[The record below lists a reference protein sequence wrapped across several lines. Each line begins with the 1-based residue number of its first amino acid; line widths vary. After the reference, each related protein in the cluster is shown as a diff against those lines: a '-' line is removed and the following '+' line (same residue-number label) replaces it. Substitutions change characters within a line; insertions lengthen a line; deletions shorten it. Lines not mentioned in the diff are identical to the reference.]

1 MPKAVDKSLH
11 KPVKAHACWVC
22 AMRLKNKQKARGVQ
36 DGSQRLGMA
45 VAWHFLRLFLLFC
58 TLFRSLVFQAR
69 CPAAERMT
77 TSLIAPGFIAL
88 HSHRSEV
95 LADTLTAWLRAHPL
109 HPLESEV
116 VLVQSNGMAE
126 WIKIE
131 LARQSG
137 VCAATRVELPSRFLW
152 RTYRQV
158 LGTHQV
164 PPDSPLDK
172 LPMTWRLM
180 ALLPTCLE
188 DPVFKPVAGFLRGDE
203 PDRLL
208 QLASRLADLF
218 DQYQIYRPDWLQD
231 WSAGRDVLR
240 KSAGAVALAQDQLW
254 QAELWRRVLATLDE
268 AQRQATRPAL
278 HARALAHVQSGQPL
292 ASAVARRVS
301 VFGMSHMPGQ
311 LLEMLAALAVHSQV
325 MLAVPNPCQY
335 HWGDI
340 IDGREWLQAERR
352 RHADRGEALAHLPL
366 AQMHLHAP
374 TLLAAWGRQGR
385 DFIRQ
390 LDAFDDL
397 QAARQLTQWP
407 RLDFFDDVPGEDGSR
422 LLAQLQRRIRD
433 LEPSSGESSPKA
445 HPLSAGDASLVFK
458 MAHSP
463 VRELEVLHDQLLQ
476 WFHTPP
482 GDQNLS
488 PREVVV
494 MVPDIELM
502 APAIRAVF
510 GQYKRSD
517 ARFIPFDM
525 ADLGAQAISPL
536 IHALEW
542 LLALPQQRGRMSEL
556 VELLEVPALA
566 ARFGLKDEHLP
577 TLTRWMAGSGIRWG
591 LSAEHRTGL
600 GLGMCG
606 DDNSALFGVQR
617 MLMGYACGA
626 DPVRSDSAGAT
637 PYPEVGGLD
646 AELAGSLA
654 HLLQA
659 LIGWWQTATQ
669 DATPAS
675 WAERGRALLAAMFK
689 PRDDNDRNAL
699 SALDQALTD
708 WVRACGEAG
717 FAQAVPLA
725 VARSAWLEAL
735 KTPRLEQRFR
745 AGGVTFCTLMPMRAI
760 PFKAVCLLGMNDGDY
775 PRRSPRADFD
785 LMGLPGMSR
794 PGDRSRRD
802 DDRQLMLEALLSA
815 RQVLYVSWSGRSVR
829 DNSEQPPSV
838 LVSQLRDEI
847 DLLWGKGTAEHL
859 TTTHPLQPFG
869 RAYFEAGT
877 GLQTYAKEWQ
887 AAQVGRSTESGNPWE
902 AAHAAESARLGREQV
917 FFEQGLAPTESR
929 GSKGL
934 GLLPPLESAQ
944 GVPVIHLLQLGRFL
958 RKPVGAF
965 FRERLQVHLEDE
977 RSELHDEE
985 LFGLGG
991 LDLYQ
996 LLDHELQHVPAP
1008 LSADTVPV
1016 HVQQVVQR
1024 LRQAGALPLAGVG
1037 TLEAQKLSAR
1047 LQAMLGAVLRER
1059 EAYPEAAERVLVDLS
1074 HPQVALQDAL
1084 GDVLVGMGVHEGGH
1098 LSLHLRASDLAS
1110 FKTQKPLAYPD
1121 KLIDIWLLSLAAAA
1135 MGKPFQCVVVGRN
1148 AVLRVQAQEREA
1160 ARAQLFGLLAIWAEG
1175 MCWPLPLPPGV
1186 ALQWVKDPDNS
1197 NALADAY
1204 EGSEFKTAEKDKDP
1218 ALARTYPTVNDL
1230 LATGEFDRLA
1240 RAVYAPLK
1248 AWAEQIVIEP
1258 LPDAPE
1264 DDGDSDTQGEQP

>member
-1 MPKAVDKSLH
+1 
-11 KPVKAHACWVC
+11 
-22 AMRLKNKQKARGVQ
+22 
-36 DGSQRLGMA
+36 
-45 VAWHFLRLFLLFC
+45 
-58 TLFRSLVFQAR
+58 
-69 CPAAERMT
+69 MT
-77 TSLIAPGFIAL
+77 SSLIAPGFIAL
-88 HSHRSEV
+88 HSHRSER
-95 LADTLTAWLRAHPL
+95 LADTLTGWLRAHPL

-131 LARQSG
+131 LARQGG

-158 LGTHQV
+158 LGTHNV

-180 ALLPTCLE
+180 ALLPACLG
-188 DPVFKPVAGFLRGDE
+188 DTVFKPVAGFLRGDE

-231 WSAGRDVLR
+231 WAAGRDVLR
-240 KSAGAVALAQDQLW
+240 KAAGSDELAEDQLW
-254 QAELWRRVLATLDE
+254 QAQLWRSVLATLDDK
-268 AQRQATRPAL
+268 QRQATRPAL
-278 HARALAHVQSGQPL
+278 HARALAHLQSGQPL
-292 ASAVARRVS
+292 ASPVARRVS

-311 LLEMLAALAVHSQV
+311 LLDMLAALAAHSQV
-325 MLAVPNPCQY
+325 LLAVPNPCQY

-352 RHADRGEALAHLPL
+352 RHAYRGEALADLPL

-397 QAARQLTQWP
+397 QAAQQHTQWP
-407 RLDFFDDVPGEDGSR
+407 RLDFFEDVPGEDGTR
-422 LLAQLQRRIRD
+422 MLAQLQRRIRD
-433 LEPSSGESSPKA
+433 LEPSSGGAPVAPWTE
-445 HPLSAGDASLVFK
+445 GDQSVVFK
-458 MAHSP
+458 IAHSP

-476 WFHTPP
+476 WFNNPP
-482 GDQNLS
+482 GDQPVS
-488 PREVVV
+488 PRDVVV
-494 MVPDIELM
+494 MVPDIETM

-510 GQYKRSD
+510 GQYKRAD
-517 ARFIPFDM
+517 ARFIPYDI

-536 IHALEW
+536 IHAVEW
-542 LLALPQQRGRMSEL
+542 LLALPQQRSRMSEL

-566 ARFGLKDEHLP
+566 ARFGLSEVGLP

-591 LSAEHRTGL
+591 LSAEHRAGL

-606 DDNSALFGVQR
+606 EDNSALFGVQR

-626 DPVRSDSAGAT
+626 DPVTADAPGAT

-659 LIGWWQTATQ
+659 LIAWWQTATQ
-669 DATPAS
+669 DATPAQ
-675 WAERGRALLAAMFK
+675 WAERGRALLTAMFK

-708 WVRACGEAG
+708 WLRACAEAG
-717 FAQAVPLA
+717 FTQAVPLA
-725 VARSAWLEAL
+725 VARSAWLKAL

-760 PFKAVCLLGMNDGDY
+760 PFKVVCLLGMNDGDY

-785 LMGLPGMSR
+785 LMGLKGMSR

-847 DLLWGKGTAEHL
+847 DLLWGKGSAQDL
-859 TTTHPLQPFG
+859 TTVHPLQAFS
-869 RAYFEAGT
+869 RTYFEEGS
-877 GLQTYAKEWQ
+877 GLQTYAKEWR
-887 AAQVGRSTESGNPWE
+887 AAQDSAAVG
-902 AAHAAESARLGREQV
+902 AVAGREALA
-917 FFEQGLAPTESR
+917 EKPSRSKTAPTKS
-929 GSKGL
+929 L
-934 GLLPPLESAQ
+934 IDWLPPMESAQ
-944 GVPVIHLLQLGRFL
+944 GVPVLTLTQLARFL

-965 FRERLQVHLEDE
+965 FRERLQVHLEGE
-977 RSELHDEE
+977 RSDLHDEE
-985 LFGLGG
+985 LFGLAG

-996 LLDHELQHVPAP
+996 LIDHELQHVPTE
-1008 LSADTVPV
+1008 LSADTLPA
-1016 HVQQVVQR
+1016 HVRQVVQR
-1024 LRQAGALPLAGVG
+1024 LRHAGALPLAGVG
-1037 TLEAQKLSAR
+1037 ALAAEHLQAR
-1047 LQAMLGAVLRER
+1047 LQAMLCAALRER
-1059 EAYPEAAERVLVDLS
+1059 QAYPDAAERLLLDWA

-1084 GDVLVGMGVHEGGH
+1084 GDVLAGTGVSEGG
-1098 LSLHLRASDLAS
+1098 LMSLHLRASDLANLKN
-1110 FKTQKPLAYPD
+1110 KTPQAHPD

-1135 MGKPFQCVVVGRN
+1135 MDQPMRCVVVGRN
-1148 AVLRVQAQEREA
+1148 AVLRMAEQAPEA
-1160 ARAQLFGLLAIWAEG
+1160 ARAQLTALLGVWAEG
-1175 MCWPLPLPPGV
+1175 MRWPLPLPPGV
-1186 ALQWVKDPDNS
+1186 ALQWLKDPENP

-1204 EGSEFKTAEKDKDP
+1204 EGGDFKRAEKDKDP
-1218 ALARTYPTVNDL
+1218 ALARTYPTVEDL
-1230 LATGEFDRLA
+1230 LATGAFERLA
-1240 RAVYAPLK
+1240 QTVYAPLK
-1248 AWAEQIVIEP
+1248 AWAEQAEIEA
-1258 LPDAPE
+1258 LPDAPH
-1264 DDGDSDTQGEQP
+1264 DSEEAEQA

>member
-1 MPKAVDKSLH
+1 MSAFSL
-11 KPVKAHACWVC
+11 
-22 AMRLKNKQKARGVQ
+22 Q
-36 DGSQRLGMA
+36 
-45 VAWHFLRLFLLFC
+45 
-58 TLFRSLVFQAR
+58 
-69 CPAAERMT
+69 
-77 TSLIAPGFIAL
+77 PGFIAL

-95 LADTLTAWLRAHPL
+95 LADTLTGWLRAHPL
-109 HPLESEV
+109 LPLESEV

-131 LARQSG
+131 LARQGG

-158 LGTHQV
+158 LGHQNV

-180 ALLPTCLE
+180 ALLPACLS
-188 DPVFKPVAGFLRGDE
+188 DPVFKSVAGFLRGDE

-231 WSAGRDVLR
+231 WAAGRDVLR
-240 KSAGAVALAQDQLW
+240 KASGSDELADDQRW
-254 QAELWRRVLATLDE
+254 QAELWRRVLSTLDQG
-268 AQRQATRPAL
+268 QREATRPAL
-278 HARALAHVQSGQPL
+278 HARALAHLQSGQPL
-292 ASAVARRVS
+292 ASPVARRVS

-311 LLEMLAALAVHSQV
+311 LLDILAALAAHSQV

-352 RHADRGEALAHLPL
+352 RHADRGEALAGLPL

-397 QAARQLTQWP
+397 QAAQQLTQWP
-407 RLDFFDDVPGEDGSR
+407 RLDFFDDVPGEDSMR

-433 LEPSSGESSPKA
+433 LEPSSGGAAPQ
-445 HPLSAGDASLVFK
+445 PLAADDPSLVFK
-458 MAHSP
+458 IAHSP

-482 GDQNLS
+482 GEQPLS

-494 MVPDIELM
+494 MVPDIEVM

-517 ARFIPFDM
+517 ARYIPFDI

-536 IHALEW
+536 IHAVEW
-542 LLALPQQRGRMSEL
+542 LLALPQQRSRMSEL

-566 ARFGLKDEHLP
+566 ARFGLSEEGLP

-591 LSAEHRTGL
+591 LSAPHRAGL
-600 GLGMCG
+600 GLAVCG

-626 DPVRSDSAGAT
+626 DPVTADAVGTDAPGAM

-659 LIGWWQTATQ
+659 LIDWWQTATP
-669 DATPAS
+669 DATPAQ
-675 WAERGRALLAAMFK
+675 WAERGRAMLAAMFK

-699 SALDQALTD
+699 SALDQALND

-717 FAQAVPLA
+717 FAEAVPLA

-760 PFKAVCLLGMNDGDY
+760 PFKVVCLLGMNDGDY

-785 LMGLPGMSR
+785 LMGLPGMTR

-838 LVSQLRDEI
+838 LVSQLQDEI
-847 DLLWGKGTAEHL
+847 DLLWGKGTAKRL
-859 TTTHPLQPFG
+859 TTLHPLQPFS
-869 RAYFEAGT
+869 RAYFEAGS
-877 GLQTYAKEWQ
+877 GLQTYAKEWRV
-887 AAQVGRSTESGNPWE
+887 AQEMHRGDAPVE
-902 AAHAAESARLGREQV
+902 AAPPPRS
-917 FFEQGLAPTESR
+917 LA
-929 GSKGL
+929 
-934 GLLPPLESAQ
+934 LLPPLESAQ
-944 GVPVIHLLQLGRFL
+944 GVPVITLLQLARFL

-965 FRERLQVHLEDE
+965 FRERLQVHLDDE

-996 LLDHELQHVPAP
+996 LLDHELQHVPMGLTAAT
-1008 LSADTVPV
+1008 LLA

-1037 TLEAQKLSAR
+1037 MLESQKLSAR
-1047 LQAMLGAVLRER
+1047 LQAMLDAALRER
-1059 EAYPEAAERVLVDLS
+1059 EAYLHAAERVLVDLT
-1074 HPQVALQDAL
+1074 HEQVALQDAL
-1084 GDVLVGMGVHEGGH
+1084 GDVLAGETGH

-1110 FKTQKPLAYPD
+1110 FKTKKPLAYAD

-1135 MGKPFQCVVVGRN
+1135 MDQPLRCVVVGRN
-1148 AVLRVQAQEREA
+1148 AVLRVPEQEPEA
-1160 ARAQLFGLLAIWAEG
+1160 ARAQLTELLSTWAEG
-1175 MCWPLPLPPGV
+1175 MRWPLPLPPGV
-1186 ALQWVKDPDNS
+1186 ALQWLKDKENL

-1204 EGSEFKTAEKDKDP
+1204 EGGEFKSGEKGKDP
-1218 ALARTYPTVNDL
+1218 ALARTYPVVEDL
-1230 LATGEFDRLA
+1230 LATGEFERLA
-1240 RAVYAPLK
+1240 QTVYAPLK
-1248 AWAEQIVIEP
+1248 AWAEQLHIDP

-1264 DDGDSDTQGEQP
+1264 DDRDGEEGGEA

>member
-1 MPKAVDKSLH
+1 M
-11 KPVKAHACWVC
+11 
-22 AMRLKNKQKARGVQ
+22 
-36 DGSQRLGMA
+36 
-45 VAWHFLRLFLLFC
+45 
-58 TLFRSLVFQAR
+58 
-69 CPAAERMT
+69 PAAR
-77 TSLIAPGFIAL
+77 LQPGFIAL
-88 HSHRSEV
+88 HSHRAEV
-95 LADTLTAWLRAHPL
+95 LADTLTGWLLAHPL

-131 LARQSG
+131 LARQGG

-158 LGTHQV
+158 LGTQNV

-180 ALLPTCLE
+180 ALLPTCLN
-188 DPVFKPVAGFLRGDE
+188 DPVFQPVAGFLRGDE

-231 WSAGRDVLR
+231 WAAGNNVLR
-240 KSAGAVALAQDQLW
+240 KAEGADEMAQDQRW
-254 QAELWRRVLATLDE
+254 QAELWRRVLGTLDDS
-268 AQRQATRPAL
+268 QRQATRPAL
-278 HARALAHVQSGQPL
+278 HARALAHLQSGQPL
-292 ASAVARRVS
+292 ASPVARRVS

-311 LLEMLAALAVHSQV
+311 LLEMLAALAAHSQV

-340 IDGREWLQAERR
+340 IDGREWLKAERR
-352 RHADRGEALAHLPL
+352 RHADRDKALADLPL

-390 LDAFDDL
+390 LDAFDNL
-397 QAARQLTQWP
+397 QAAQQLTQWP
-407 RLDFFDDVPGEDGSR
+407 RLDFFDDVPGEDSTR

-433 LEPSSGESSPKA
+433 LEPSSGGQAPW
-445 HPLSAGDASLVFK
+445 PLAADDRSVVFTI
-458 MAHSP
+458 AHSP

-482 GDQNLS
+482 GDSALS
-488 PREVVV
+488 PRDVVV
-494 MVPDIELM
+494 MVPDIETM

-517 ARFIPFDM
+517 ARYIPFDI

-536 IHALEW
+536 IHAVEW
-542 LLALPQQRGRMSEL
+542 LLALPQQRSRMSEL

-566 ARFGLKDEHLP
+566 ARFGLSEEGLP

-591 LSAEHRTGL
+591 LSAEHRAGL
-600 GLGMCG
+600 GLGVCG
-606 DDNSALFGVQR
+606 EDNSALFGVQR

-626 DPVRSDSAGAT
+626 DPVGADAVAADASGAS

-646 AELAGSLA
+646 AELAGSMA
-654 HLLQA
+654 HLLQS
-659 LIGWWQTATQ
+659 LLDWWQTATQ
-669 DATPAS
+669 DATPAQ

-699 SALDQALTD
+699 SALDQALND

-717 FAQAVPLA
+717 FAEAVPLA

-735 KTPRLEQRFR
+735 KTPRLELRFR

-775 PRRSPRADFD
+775 PRRSPRTDFD
-785 LMGLPGMSR
+785 LMGLSGMAR

-847 DLLWGKGTAEHL
+847 DLLWGKDTARRL
-859 TTTHPLQPFG
+859 TTVHPLQPFG
-869 RAYFEAGT
+869 RAYFEEGS
-877 GLQTYAKEWQ
+877 GLQTYAREWRT
-887 AAQVGRSTESGNPWE
+887 AQDLPHAGAVSDRDGISAHPSRSET
-902 AAHAAESARLGREQV
+902 
-917 FFEQGLAPTESR
+917 APTWASPA
-929 GSKGL
+929 
-934 GLLPPLESAQ
+934 LLPPPESAQ
-944 GVPVIHLLQLGRFL
+944 GVPVITLLQMARFL

-977 RSELHDEE
+977 RSALHDEE

-996 LLDHELQHVPAP
+996 LIDQELQHVPSDLQAQALP
-1008 LSADTVPV
+1008 AHAARV
-1016 HVQQVVQR
+1016 VQQ

-1037 TLEAQKLSAR
+1037 TLEAQKLTHI
-1047 LQAMLGAVLRER
+1047 LQTQLEAAWRER
-1059 EAYPEAAERVLVDLS
+1059 EDCPGAAERVLVDLA
-1074 HPQVALQDAL
+1074 HPQVGLQDAL
-1084 GDVLVGMGVHEGGH
+1084 GGVLVGEGGQLL
-1098 LSLHLRASDLAS
+1098 LSLRASKLVGISKAG
-1110 FKTQKPLAYPD
+1110 KATALPE
-1121 KLIDIWLLSLAAAA
+1121 KLIDLWLQSLAAAA
-1135 MGKPFQCVVVGRN
+1135 MGHSLRCVVVGRN
-1148 AVLRVQAQEREA
+1148 AVVRADPQDPDD
-1160 ARAQLFGLLAIWAEG
+1160 ARAQLQTLLDIWVEG
-1175 MCWPLPLPPGV
+1175 MRWPLPLPPGV
-1186 ALQWVKDPDNS
+1186 ALQWLKDPENL

-1204 EGSEFKTAEKDKDP
+1204 EGSEFRSGEKAKDP
-1218 ALARTYPTVNDL
+1218 ALARTYPRVEDL
-1230 LATGEFDRLA
+1230 LSTAQFERLA
-1240 RAVYAPLK
+1240 QTVYAPLK
-1248 AWAEQIVIEP
+1248 AWAEQIDIEP

-1264 DDGDSDTQGEQP
+1264 DDGEAEEGGEA

>member
-1 MPKAVDKSLH
+1 
-11 KPVKAHACWVC
+11 
-22 AMRLKNKQKARGVQ
+22 
-36 DGSQRLGMA
+36 
-45 VAWHFLRLFLLFC
+45 
-58 TLFRSLVFQAR
+58 
-69 CPAAERMT
+69 MT

-109 HPLESEV
+109 QPLESEV

-131 LARQSG
+131 LARQGGAHGG

-158 LGTHQV
+158 LGSHNV

-180 ALLPTCLE
+180 ALLPACLS
-188 DPVFKPVAGFLRGDE
+188 DAVFQPVAGFLRVNANANANASPE

-231 WSAGRDVLR
+231 WAAGRDVLR
-240 KSAGAVALAQDQLW
+240 KATGQDELGEDQLW

-268 AQRQATRPAL
+268 SQREATRPAL
-278 HARALAHVQSGQPL
+278 HARALAHLQSGQPL
-292 ASAVARRVS
+292 ASPVARRVS

-311 LLEMLAALAVHSQV
+311 LLEMLAALATHSQV

-352 RHADRGEALAHLPL
+352 RHAYRGQALAALPL

-397 QAARQLTQWP
+397 QAAQQLTQWP
-407 RLDFFDDVPGEDGSR
+407 RLDFFDDVPGEDPTR
-422 LLAQLQRRIRD
+422 MLAQLQRRIRD
-433 LEPSSGESSPKA
+433 LEPSSGGAPA
-445 HPLSAGDASLVFK
+445 QPLRQGDASLTFSV
-458 MAHSP
+458 AHSP

-476 WFHTPP
+476 WFHAPP
-482 GDQNLS
+482 GDQPLS
-488 PREVVV
+488 PRDVVV
-494 MVPDIELM
+494 MVPDIEVM

-517 ARFIPFDM
+517 ARFIPYDI
-525 ADLGAQAISPL
+525 ADLGAQATSAL
-536 IHALEW
+536 IHAVEW
-542 LLALPQQRGRMSEL
+542 LLALPQQRSRKSEL

-591 LSAEHRTGL
+591 LSAEHRAGL
-600 GLGMCG
+600 GLGVCG

-626 DPVRSDSAGAT
+626 DPVQAEGAASGVS

-646 AELAGSLA
+646 AEWAGSLA

-659 LIGWWQTATQ
+659 LIDWWQTCTQ
-669 DATPAS
+669 DAAPAQ
-675 WAERGRALLAAMFK
+675 WAERGRALLAALFK

-699 SALDQALTD
+699 AALDQALSD
-708 WVRACGEAG
+708 WVRACDDAG
-717 FAQAVPLA
+717 FAEVVPLA

-785 LMGLPGMSR
+785 LMGLPGMTR

-829 DNSEQPPSV
+829 NNNHQPPSV

-847 DLLWGKGTAEHL
+847 DLLWGKGTAQNR
-859 TTTHPLQPFG
+859 TTEYPLQPFG
-869 RAYFEAGT
+869 RAYFEEGSA
-877 GLQTYAKEWQ
+877 LQTYAKEWR
-887 AAQVGRSTESGNPWE
+887 AAQDDQPGNGATQAGSPSM
-902 AAHAAESARLGREQV
+902 A
-917 FFEQGLAPTESR
+917 LA
-929 GSKGL
+929 
-934 GLLPPLESAQ
+934 LLPPLMAANDQ
-944 GVPVIHLLQLGRFL
+944 APVITLAQLARFL
-958 RKPVGAF
+958 RQPVSAF
-965 FRERLQVHLEDE
+965 FRERLQVQLDVE

-996 LLDHELQHVPAP
+996 LLDHELQHVPAD
-1008 LSADTVPV
+1008 LNADALPA
-1016 HVQQVVQR
+1016 HAARVVQR

-1037 TLEAQKLSAR
+1037 TLEAQKLTHL
-1047 LQAMLGAVLRER
+1047 LQTQLAAALRER
-1059 EAYPEAAERVLVDLS
+1059 QTCPEAAERVLVDLS
-1074 HPQVALQDAL
+1074 HPQVGLQDAL
-1084 GDVLVGMGVHEGGH
+1084 GGVLVGEGGPMR
-1098 LSLHLRASDLAS
+1098 LSLRANAVADLQA
-1110 FKTQKPLAYPD
+1110 KTPVAKPD
-1121 KLIDIWLLSLAAAA
+1121 KLIDIWLQSLAAAA
-1135 MGKPFQCVVVGRN
+1135 MGQPLRCVVVGRN
-1148 AVLRVQAQEREA
+1148 AVVRVPPTAPDD
-1160 ARAQLFGLLAIWAEG
+1160 ARAQLQVLLATWAEG
-1175 MCWPLPLPPGV
+1175 MRWPLPLPPGV
-1186 ALQWVKDPDNS
+1186 ALQWLKDPDNGH
-1197 NALADAY
+1197 ALADAY
-1204 EGSEFKTAEKDKDP
+1204 EGSDFKSAEKDKDP
-1218 ALARTYPTVNDL
+1218 ALARTYPTLADL
-1230 LATGEFDRLA
+1230 LATQALGRLA
-1240 RAVYAPLK
+1240 EAVYAPLK
-1248 AWAEQIVIEP
+1248 AWAAQAQVEP
-1258 LPDAPE
+1258 LPEALANE
-1264 DDGDSDTQGEQP
+1264 EGQAA

>member
-1 MPKAVDKSLH
+1 MPAS
-11 KPVKAHACWVC
+11 
-22 AMRLKNKQKARGVQ
+22 
-36 DGSQRLGMA
+36 SI
-45 VAWHFLRLFLLFC
+45 
-58 TLFRSLVFQAR
+58 S
-69 CPAAERMT
+69 
-77 TSLIAPGFIAL
+77 PGFIAL

-95 LADTLTAWLRAHPL
+95 LADTLTGWLRAHPL

-131 LARQSG
+131 LARQGG

-158 LGTHQV
+158 LGTHNV

-180 ALLPTCLE
+180 ALLPTCLN

-231 WSAGRDVLR
+231 WAAGRNVLR
-240 KSAGAVALAQDQLW
+240 KAAGQDELAEDQLW
-254 QAELWRRVLATLDE
+254 QAELWRRVLATLDDK
-268 AQRQATRPAL
+268 QREATRPAL
-278 HARALAHVQSGQPL
+278 HARALAHLQSGQPL

-311 LLEMLAALAVHSQV
+311 LLDMLAALAAHSQV

-352 RHADRGEALAHLPL
+352 RHVYRGEALARLPL
-366 AQMHLHAP
+366 AQMHLHSP

-397 QAARQLTQWP
+397 QAAQQVTQWP
-407 RLDFFDDVPGEDGSR
+407 RLDFFDDVPGEDGTR
-422 LLAQLQRRIRD
+422 LLTQLQRRIRD
-433 LEPSSGESSPKA
+433 LEPSSGGAAPQ
-445 HPLSAGDASLVFK
+445 PLAAGEQSLVFK
-458 MAHSP
+458 IAHSP

-482 GDQNLS
+482 GEQSLS
-488 PREVVV
+488 PRDVVV
-494 MVPDIELM
+494 MVPDIEVM

-517 ARFIPFDM
+517 ARYIPFDI

-536 IHALEW
+536 IHAVEW
-542 LLALPQQRGRMSEL
+542 LLALPQQRSRMSEL

-566 ARFGLKDEHLP
+566 ARFGLSEEGLP

-591 LSAEHRTGL
+591 LSAQHRAGL
-600 GLGMCG
+600 GLGVCG

-626 DPVRSDSAGAT
+626 DPVAIDAPGAT

-659 LIGWWQTATQ
+659 LIDWWQTATQ
-669 DATPAS
+669 DATPAQ
-675 WAERGRALLAAMFK
+675 WVERGRAMLAAMFK

-708 WVRACGEAG
+708 WVRASAEAG
-717 FAQAVPLA
+717 FAEAVPLA

-785 LMGLPGMSR
+785 LMGLPGMTR

-815 RQVLYVSWSGRSVR
+815 RQVLYVSWTGRSVR

-838 LVSQLRDEI
+838 LISQLRDEI
-847 DLLWGKGTAEHL
+847 DLLWGKDTAKHL
-859 TTTHPLQPFG
+859 TTVHPLQPFS
-869 RAYFEAGT
+869 RAYFEVGR
-877 GLQTYAKEWQ
+877 GLQTYAKEWR
-887 AAQVGRSTESGNPWE
+887 AAQEMHRGE
-902 AAHAAESARLGREQV
+902 AAAPITGDAGDRGEGA
-917 FFEQGLAPTESR
+917 APTGAFVGAAPPPR
-929 GSKGL
+929 L
-934 GLLPPLESAQ
+934 PALLPPLTAANEQAPIISLAQ
-944 GVPVIHLLQLGRFL
+944 LTRFL

-996 LLDHELQHVPAP
+996 LLDHELQHVPTETN
-1008 LSADTVPV
+1008 ADTLPA

-1047 LQAMLGAVLRER
+1047 LQAMLDAALRER
-1059 EAYPEAAERVLVDLS
+1059 GPYPHAAERVLVDLT
-1074 HPQVALQDAL
+1074 HADVALQDTL
-1084 GDVLVGMGVHEGGH
+1084 GDVLAGERGH

-1110 FKTQKPLAYPD
+1110 FKNKKPLAYAD

-1135 MGKPFQCVVVGRN
+1135 MDQPLRCVVVGRN
-1148 AVLRVQAQEREA
+1148 AVLRVPEQEPET
-1160 ARAQLFGLLAIWAEG
+1160 ARAQLTELLTTWTEG
-1175 MCWPLPLPPGV
+1175 MRWPLPLPPGV
-1186 ALQWVKDPDNS
+1186 ALQWLKDKENL

-1204 EGSEFKTAEKDKDP
+1204 EGGEFKSGEKVKDP
-1218 ALARTYPTVNDL
+1218 ALARTYPTVEDL
-1230 LATGEFDRLA
+1230 LDTRQFERLA
-1240 RAVYAPLK
+1240 QTVYAPLK
-1248 AWAEQIVIEP
+1248 AWAEQLHIEP

-1264 DDGDSDTQGEQP
+1264 DDSSDEMGELA

>member
-1 MPKAVDKSLH
+1 MPASTI
-11 KPVKAHACWVC
+11 
-22 AMRLKNKQKARGVQ
+22 
-36 DGSQRLGMA
+36 S
-45 VAWHFLRLFLLFC
+45 
-58 TLFRSLVFQAR
+58 
-69 CPAAERMT
+69 
-77 TSLIAPGFIAL
+77 PGFIAL
-88 HSHRSEV
+88 HSHRAEV
-95 LADTLTAWLRAHPL
+95 LADTLTGWLRTHPL
-109 HPLESEV
+109 LPLESEV

-131 LARQSG
+131 LAHQGG

-158 LGTHQV
+158 LGKHNV

-180 ALLPTCLE
+180 ALLPGCLQ
-188 DPVFKPVAGFLRGDE
+188 DPVFQPVAGFLRGDE

-231 WSAGRDVLR
+231 WAAGRNVLR
-240 KSAGAVALAQDQLW
+240 KAAGQDELGEDQLW

-268 AQRQATRPAL
+268 TQRQATRPAL
-278 HARALAHVQSGQPL
+278 HARALAHLQSGQPL
-292 ASAVARRVS
+292 ASPVARRVS

-311 LLEMLAALAVHSQV
+311 LLEMLAALAAHSQV
-325 MLAVPNPCQY
+325 LLAVPNPCQY

-352 RHADRGEALAHLPL
+352 RHAYRGEALAGLPL

-390 LDAFDDL
+390 LDAFDDVR
-397 QAARQLTQWP
+397 AALTLTQLN
-407 RLDFFDDVPGEDGSR
+407 RLDFFDDVPGEDGTR
-422 LLAQLQRRIRD
+422 LLSQLQRRIRD
-433 LEPSSGESSPKA
+433 LEPSSGGTPA
-445 HPLSAGDASLVFK
+445 QPLREGDRSVTFSV
-458 MAHSP
+458 AHSP

-482 GDQNLS
+482 GDPLS
-488 PREVVV
+488 PRDVVV

-510 GQYKRSD
+510 GQYKRGD
-517 ARFIPFDM
+517 ARFIPYDI
-525 ADLGAQAISPL
+525 ADLGAQAVSPL
-536 IHALEW
+536 IHAVQW
-542 LLALPQQRGRMSEL
+542 LLALPQQRSRMSEL

-591 LSAEHRTGL
+591 LSAEHRAGL
-600 GLGMCG
+600 GLGVCG

-626 DPVRSDSAGAT
+626 DPVVDGVSLGVS
-637 PYPEVGGLD
+637 PYFEVGGLD

-659 LIGWWQTATQ
+659 LIDWWQIGTQ
-669 DATPAS
+669 SATPVQ
-675 WAERGRALLAAMFK
+675 WAERCRAMLAALFK
-689 PRDDNDRNAL
+689 ARDDNDRNAL
-699 SALDQALTD
+699 AALDQALND
-708 WVRACGEAG
+708 WVRACDEAG
-717 FAQAVPLA
+717 FADEVPLA

-760 PFKAVCLLGMNDGDY
+760 PFQAVCLLGMNDGDY

-785 LMGLPGMSR
+785 LMGLPGMTR

-829 DNSEQPPSV
+829 NNSEQPPSV

-847 DLLWGKGTAEHL
+847 DLLWGKDTARNL
-859 TTTHPLQPFG
+859 TTVHPLQPFS
-869 RAYFEAGT
+869 RAYFEMGS
-877 GLQTYAKEWQ
+877 GLQTYAKEWRATQ
-887 AAQVGRSTESGNPWE
+887 QDHRGEDTASAEVPVGAAPPPRWP
-902 AAHAAESARLGREQV
+902 AM
-917 FFEQGLAPTESR
+917 
-929 GSKGL
+929 
-934 GLLPPLESAQ
+934 LPPLMAANQQAPIISLAQ
-944 GVPVIHLLQLGRFL
+944 LARFL

-965 FRERLQVHLEDE
+965 FRERLQVHLDDE
-977 RSELHDEE
+977 RSALHDEE
-985 LFGLGG
+985 LFELGG

-996 LLDHELQHVPAP
+996 LLDHELQHVPAD
-1008 LSADTVPV
+1008 LSADELPA
-1016 HVQQVVQR
+1016 HAARVVQH

-1037 TLEAQKLSAR
+1037 TLEAQKLTHI
-1047 LQAMLGAVLRER
+1047 LQTQLAAAWRER
-1059 EAYPEAAERVLVDLS
+1059 EACPDAAERVLVDLA
-1074 HPQVALQDAL
+1074 HPQVQLQDAL
-1084 GDVLVGMGVHEGGH
+1084 GGVLTGEGGH
-1098 LSLHLRASDLAS
+1098 MLLSLRANKLVTISKAGKAS
-1110 FKTQKPLAYPD
+1110 ALPE
-1121 KLIDIWLLSLAAAA
+1121 KLIDLWLQSLATAA
-1135 MGKPFQCVVVGRN
+1135 MDQPLRCVVVGRN
-1148 AVLRVQAQEREA
+1148 AVLRAPPQDPEA
-1160 ARAQLFGLLAIWAEG
+1160 ARAQLQKLLATWAEG
-1175 MCWPLPLPPGV
+1175 MRWPLPLPPGV
-1186 ALQWVKDPDNS
+1186 ALQWLKEPENL

-1204 EGSEFKTAEKDKDP
+1204 EGSDFQSAEKDKDP
-1218 ALARTYPTVNDL
+1218 ALARTYPTVEDL
-1230 LATGEFDRLA
+1230 LATGALDRLA
-1240 RAVYAPLK
+1240 QAVYAPLK
-1248 AWAEQIVIEP
+1248 AWAAEAEVEV
-1258 LPDAPE
+1258 LPDAQ
-1264 DDGDSDTQGEQP
+1264 DDEECGESA

>member
-1 MPKAVDKSLH
+1 
-11 KPVKAHACWVC
+11 
-22 AMRLKNKQKARGVQ
+22 
-36 DGSQRLGMA
+36 
-45 VAWHFLRLFLLFC
+45 
-58 TLFRSLVFQAR
+58 
-69 CPAAERMT
+69 MT

-95 LADTLTAWLRAHPL
+95 LADTLTGWLRAHPVL
-109 HPLESEV
+109 PLESEV

-131 LARQSG
+131 LARQGG

-158 LGTHQV
+158 LGTQNV

-180 ALLPTCLE
+180 ALLPGCLQ

-231 WSAGRDVLR
+231 WAAGHKVLR
-240 KSAGAVALAQDQLW
+240 KAAGQDELGEDQLW
-254 QAELWRRVLATLDE
+254 QAELWRRVLATLDDT
-268 AQRQATRPAL
+268 QRQATRPAL
-278 HARALAHVQSGQPL
+278 HARALAHLQSGQPL
-292 ASAVARRVS
+292 ASPVARRVS

-311 LLEMLAALAVHSQV
+311 LLEMLAALAAHSQV
-325 MLAVPNPCQY
+325 LLAVPNPCQY

-340 IDGREWLQAERR
+340 IDGRELFKRL
-352 RHADRGEALAHLPL
+352 HVRGKPSQGKALSDVKL
-366 AQMHLHAP
+366 AQMHTHAP

-390 LDAFDDL
+390 LDAFDDV
-397 QAARQLTQWP
+397 QAALTLTQLD
-407 RLDFFDDVPGEDGSR
+407 RLDFFKDVPGEDGTR

-433 LEPSSGESSPKA
+433 LEPSSGGA
-445 HPLSAGDASLVFK
+445 QALPLRKDDRSVTFSV
-458 MAHSP
+458 AHSP

-482 GDQNLS
+482 GEPLS
-488 PREVVV
+488 PRDVVV
-494 MVPDIELM
+494 MVPDIEVM

-517 ARFIPFDM
+517 ARFIPYDI

-536 IHALEW
+536 IHAVEW
-542 LLALPQQRGRMSEL
+542 LLALPQQRSRMSEL

-591 LSAEHRTGL
+591 LSAQHRAGL
-600 GLGMCG
+600 GLGVCG

-626 DPVRSDSAGAT
+626 DPVDADGVASGVS
-637 PYPEVGGLD
+637 PYAEVGGLD

-659 LIGWWQTATQ
+659 LIDWWQTCTQ
-669 DATPAS
+669 SATPAQ
-675 WAERGRALLAAMFK
+675 WAERGRALLAALFK

-699 SALDQALTD
+699 AALDQALND

-717 FAQAVPLA
+717 FAEAVPLA

-735 KTPRLEQRFR
+735 KAPRLEQRFR

-760 PFKAVCLLGMNDGDY
+760 PFQAVCLLGMNDGDY

-785 LMGLPGMSR
+785 LMGLPGMTR

-847 DLLWGKGTAEHL
+847 DLLWGKDTAKGL
-859 TTTHPLQPFG
+859 TTVHPLQPFS
-869 RAYFEAGT
+869 RAYFEAGS
-877 GLQTYAKEWQ
+877 GLQTYAKEWR
-887 AAQVGRSTESGNPWE
+887 AAQTVNAPPVGASPAGDVPFEGHESSIACRASSYSGAVDAKFP
-902 AAHAAESARLGREQV
+902 V
-917 FFEQGLAPTESR
+917 
-929 GSKGL
+929 
-934 GLLPPLESAQ
+934 LLPPLDAAQ
-944 GVPVIHLLQLGRFL
+944 GMPVISLAQLARFL

-996 LLDHELQHVPAP
+996 LLDHELQHVPAQ
-1008 LSADTVPV
+1008 LSADELPA
-1016 HVQQVVQR
+1016 HAARVVQH

-1037 TLEAQKLSAR
+1037 TLEAQKLTHI
-1047 LQAMLGAVLRER
+1047 LQTQLAAALRER
-1059 EAYPEAAERVLVDLS
+1059 EAYPDAAERVLVDQAD
-1074 HPQVALQDAL
+1074 PQVGLQDAL
-1084 GDVLVGMGVHEGGH
+1084 GGVLTGEGGQLL
-1098 LSLHLRASDLAS
+1098 LSLRANKLVSISKAGTATAL
-1110 FKTQKPLAYPD
+1110 PE
-1121 KLIDIWLLSLAAAA
+1121 KLIDIWLQSLAAAA
-1135 MGKPFQCVVVGRN
+1135 MDQPLRCVVVGRN
-1148 AVLRVQAQEREA
+1148 AVVRVPEQDPDA
-1160 ARAQLFGLLAIWAEG
+1160 ARAQLQVLLATWAEG
-1175 MCWPLPLPPGV
+1175 MRWPLPLPPGV
-1186 ALQWVKDPDNS
+1186 ALQWLKDPKNL

-1204 EGSEFKTAEKDKDP
+1204 EGSDFKSAEKDKDP
-1218 ALARTYPTVNDL
+1218 ALARTYPTVEDL
-1230 LATGEFDRLA
+1230 LATGALDRLA
-1240 RAVYAPLK
+1240 QAVYAPLK
-1248 AWAEQIVIEP
+1248 AWAAQAQVET
-1258 LPDAPE
+1258 LPDAPA
-1264 DDGDSDTQGEQP
+1264 DDEGDEA

>member
-1 MPKAVDKSLH
+1 MPAS
-11 KPVKAHACWVC
+11 
-22 AMRLKNKQKARGVQ
+22 
-36 DGSQRLGMA
+36 SI
-45 VAWHFLRLFLLFC
+45 
-58 TLFRSLVFQAR
+58 S
-69 CPAAERMT
+69 
-77 TSLIAPGFIAL
+77 PGFIAL

-131 LARQSG
+131 LARQGG

-158 LGTHQV
+158 LGKHNV

-180 ALLPTCLE
+180 ALLPTCLH
-188 DPVFKPVAGFLRGDE
+188 DRVFQPVAGFLRGDE
-203 PDRLL
+203 SDRLL

-231 WSAGRDVLR
+231 WAAGRNVLR
-240 KSAGAVALAQDQLW
+240 KAAGSDDLANDQLW
-254 QAELWRRVLATLDE
+254 QAELWRRVLATLDDS
-268 AQRQATRPAL
+268 QRQATRPAL
-278 HARALAHVQSGQPL
+278 HARALAHLQLGQPL
-292 ASAVARRVS
+292 DSPVARRVS

-311 LLEMLAALAVHSQV
+311 LLEMLAALAAHSQV

-340 IDGREWLQAERR
+340 IDGREWLQVERR
-352 RHADRGEALAHLPL
+352 RHAYRGEALAGLPL

-397 QAARQLTQWP
+397 QAAQQITQWP
-407 RLDFFDDVPGEDGSR
+407 RLDFFDDVPGEDGTR
-422 LLAQLQRRIRD
+422 LLTQLQRRIRD
-433 LEPSSGESSPKA
+433 LEPSSGGATPK
-445 HPLSAGDASLVFK
+445 PLAACDQSVVFK
-458 MAHSP
+458 IAHSP

-476 WFHTPP
+476 WFHTSP
-482 GDQNLS
+482 GDQPLS
-488 PREVVV
+488 PRDVVV
-494 MVPDIELM
+494 MVPDIETM

-517 ARFIPFDM
+517 ARFVPYDI

-536 IHALEW
+536 IHTVEW
-542 LLALPQQRGRMSEL
+542 LLALPQQRSRMSEL

-566 ARFGLKDEHLP
+566 ARFGLSEEGLP

-591 LSAEHRTGL
+591 LSVQHRAGL
-600 GLGMCG
+600 GLGVCG
-606 DDNSALFGVQR
+606 EDNSALFGVQR

-626 DPVRSDSAGAT
+626 DPVATDTLGAT

-659 LIGWWQTATQ
+659 LIDWWQTATQ
-669 DATPAS
+669 DATPMQ
-675 WAERGRALLAAMFK
+675 WAERGRTLLSVMFK

-699 SALDQALTD
+699 AALDQALTD

-717 FAQAVPLA
+717 FVQTLPLP

-785 LMGLPGMSR
+785 LMGLSGMSR

-829 DNSEQPPSV
+829 DNSEQAPSV

-847 DLLWGKGTAEHL
+847 DLLWGKDTAKRL
-859 TTTHPLQPFG
+859 TTVHPLQPFS
-869 RAYFEAGT
+869 RAYFEEGS
-877 GLQTYAKEWQ
+877 GLQTYAKEWRS
-887 AAQVGRSTESGNPWE
+887 AQDSHRDDASVGAEPPPRS
-902 AAHAAESARLGREQV
+902 
-917 FFEQGLAPTESR
+917 LA
-929 GSKGL
+929 
-934 GLLPPLESAQ
+934 LLPPLESAN
-944 GVPVIHLLQLGRFL
+944 GVPVIDLLQLTRFL

-977 RSELHDEE
+977 PSGLHDEE

-996 LLDHELQHVPAP
+996 LLDHELQHVPTELNAYTLP
-1008 LSADTVPV
+1008 A

-1037 TLEAQKLSAR
+1037 ELEAQKLHAR

-1059 EAYPEAAERVLVDLS
+1059 EAYPHATERVLVDLKLA
-1074 HPQVALQDAL
+1074 QVALQDAL
-1084 GDVLVGMGVHEGGH
+1084 DDVLTGEGGQM
-1098 LSLHLRASDLAS
+1098 SLHLRASDLAS
-1110 FKTQKPLAYPD
+1110 FKSQKPFAYAD
-1121 KLIDIWLLSLAAAA
+1121 KLIDIWLLSLAAAV
-1135 MGKPFQCVVVGRN
+1135 MDQPLQCVVVGRN
-1148 AVLRVQAQEREA
+1148 AVLHVPEQEPEA
-1160 ARAQLFGLLAIWAEG
+1160 ARAQLTELLTTWTEG
-1175 MCWPLPLPPGV
+1175 MRWPLPLPPGV
-1186 ALQWVKDPDNS
+1186 ALQWLKDKENS

-1204 EGSEFKTAEKDKDP
+1204 EGSDFKSAEKTKDP
-1218 ALARTYPTVNDL
+1218 ALARTYHSVEDL
-1230 LATGEFDRLA
+1230 LATGEFERLA
-1240 RAVYAPLK
+1240 RTVYEPLK
-1248 AWAEQIVIEP
+1248 AWAEQIDIEP
-1258 LPDAPE
+1258 LPNAPE
-1264 DDGDSDTQGEQP
+1264 DDSSDDMGEQA

>member
-1 MPKAVDKSLH
+1 M
-11 KPVKAHACWVC
+11 
-22 AMRLKNKQKARGVQ
+22 
-36 DGSQRLGMA
+36 
-45 VAWHFLRLFLLFC
+45 
-58 TLFRSLVFQAR
+58 
-69 CPAAERMT
+69 PAAT
-77 TSLIAPGFIAL
+77 LSPGFIAL
-88 HSHRSEV
+88 HSHRAEV
-95 LADTLTAWLRAHPL
+95 LADLLAGWLRERPL
-109 HPLESEV
+109 HPLENEV

-131 LARQSG
+131 LARQGG
-137 VCAATRVELPSRFLW
+137 VCTATRVELPSRFLW

-158 LGTHQV
+158 LGTQNV

-180 ALLPTCLE
+180 ALLPTCLN

-231 WSAGRDVLR
+231 WAAGNNVLR
-240 KSAGAVALAQDQLW
+240 KAAGSDELAEDQLW
-254 QAELWRRVLATLDE
+254 QAELWRRVLATLDDS
-268 AQRQATRPAL
+268 QRQATRPAL
-278 HARALAHVQSGQPL
+278 HARALAHLQSGQPL
-292 ASAVARRVS
+292 ASPVARRVS

-311 LLEMLAALAVHSQV
+311 LLEMLAALAAHSQV
-325 MLAVPNPCQY
+325 LLAVPNPCQY

-352 RHADRGEALAHLPL
+352 RHAYRGEALGGLPL

-397 QAARQLTQWP
+397 QAAQQLTQWP
-407 RLDFFDDVPGEDGSR
+407 RLDFFDDVPGEDGTR

-433 LEPSSGESSPKA
+433 LEPSSVGAAPQTLA
-445 HPLSAGDASLVFK
+445 AGDQSLVFK
-458 MAHSP
+458 IAHSP

-482 GDQNLS
+482 GDQPLS
-488 PREVVV
+488 PRDVVV
-494 MVPDIELM
+494 MVPDIEVM

-517 ARFIPFDM
+517 ARYIPFDI

-536 IHALEW
+536 IHAVEW
-542 LLALPQQRGRMSEL
+542 LLALPQQRSRMSEL

-566 ARFGLKDEHLP
+566 ARFGLSEEGLP

-591 LSAEHRTGL
+591 LSAQHRAGL
-600 GLGMCG
+600 GLGVCG

-626 DPVRSDSAGAT
+626 DPVSADFVGADVPRAT

-646 AELAGSLA
+646 SELAGSLA

-659 LIGWWQTATQ
+659 LIDWWQTATQ
-669 DATPAS
+669 DATPAQ

-717 FAQAVPLA
+717 FAEAVPLA

-735 KTPRLEQRFR
+735 KAPRLEQRFR

-785 LMGLPGMSR
+785 LMGLPGMQR

-847 DLLWGKGTAEHL
+847 DLLWGKDTAMRL
-859 TTTHPLQPFG
+859 TTVHPLQPFS
-869 RAYFEAGT
+869 RAYFEEGS
-877 GLQTYAKEWQ
+877 GLQTYAREWR
-887 AAQVGRSTESGNPWE
+887 AAQEMHRGEGAAPAQAVE
-902 AAHAAESARLGREQV
+902 AAAIPPRS
-917 FFEQGLAPTESR
+917 LA
-929 GSKGL
+929 
-934 GLLPPLESAQ
+934 LLPPLESAQ
-944 GVPVIHLLQLGRFL
+944 GVPVITLLQLGRFL

-965 FRERLQVHLEDE
+965 FRERLQVHLDDE

-996 LLDHELQHVPAP
+996 LIDHELQHVPTELNSDALP
-1008 LSADTVPV
+1008 A

-1047 LQAMLGAVLRER
+1047 LQAMLGAALRER
-1059 EAYPEAAERVLVDLS
+1059 GPYPHAAERVLVDMA
-1074 HPQVALQDAL
+1074 HAEVALQDAL
-1084 GDVLVGMGVHEGGH
+1084 GDVLAGEGGH
-1098 LSLHLRASDLAS
+1098 LSLHLRANDLAS
-1110 FKTQKPLAYPD
+1110 FKTKKPLAYAD

-1135 MGKPFQCVVVGRN
+1135 MDQPLQCVMVGRN
-1148 AVLRVQAQEREA
+1148 AVLRVPEQEPA
-1160 ARAQLFGLLAIWAEG
+1160 DARAQLTELLSTWAEG
-1175 MCWPLPLPPGV
+1175 MRWPLPLPPGV
-1186 ALQWVKDPDNS
+1186 ALQWLKDKENT

-1204 EGSEFKTAEKDKDP
+1204 EGSEFKSGEKGKDP
-1218 ALARTYPTVNDL
+1218 ALARTYPTVEDL
-1230 LATGEFDRLA
+1230 LATGEFERLA
-1240 RAVYAPLK
+1240 QTVYAPLK
-1248 AWAEQIVIEP
+1248 AWAEQIGIEQ

-1264 DDGDSDTQGEQP
+1264 DEEEGEAA

>member
-1 MPKAVDKSLH
+1 MPAS
-11 KPVKAHACWVC
+11 
-22 AMRLKNKQKARGVQ
+22 
-36 DGSQRLGMA
+36 SI
-45 VAWHFLRLFLLFC
+45 
-58 TLFRSLVFQAR
+58 S
-69 CPAAERMT
+69 
-77 TSLIAPGFIAL
+77 PGFIAL

-109 HPLESEV
+109 LPLESEV

-131 LARQSG
+131 LARQGG

-158 LGTHQV
+158 LGAANV

-180 ALLPTCLE
+180 ALLPSCLS
-188 DPVFKPVAGFLRGDE
+188 DPVFQPVAGFLRGDE

-231 WSAGRDVLR
+231 WAAGRNVLR
-240 KSAGAVALAQDQLW
+240 KAAGHDELGEDQLW
-254 QAELWRRVLATLDE
+254 QAELWRRVLDTLDE
-268 AQRQATRPAL
+268 SQRQATRPAL
-278 HARALAHVQSGQPL
+278 HARALAHLQSGQPL
-292 ASAVARRVS
+292 ASPVARRVS

-311 LLEMLAALAVHSQV
+311 LLEMLAALAAHSQV
-325 MLAVPNPCQY
+325 LLAVPNPCQY

-352 RHADRGEALAHLPL
+352 RHAYRGEALAGLPL

-397 QAARQLTQWP
+397 QAAQQVTQWP
-407 RLDFFDDVPGEDGSR
+407 RLDFFDDVPGEDGTR

-433 LEPSSGESSPKA
+433 LEPSSGGTPA
-445 HPLSAGDASLVFK
+445 QPLRQCDRSVTFSV
-458 MAHSP
+458 AHSP

-476 WFHTPP
+476 WFHTSPEP
-482 GDQNLS
+482 LS
-488 PREVVV
+488 PRDVVV
-494 MVPDIELM
+494 MVPDIEVM

-517 ARFIPFDM
+517 ARFIPYDI

-536 IHALEW
+536 IHAVEW
-542 LLALPQQRGRMSEL
+542 LLALPQQRSRMSEL

-591 LSAEHRTGL
+591 LSAEHRVGL
-600 GLGMCG
+600 GLGVCG

-626 DPVRSDSAGAT
+626 DPVDDGVSLGVS

-659 LIGWWQTATQ
+659 LIDWWQTCTQ
-669 DATPAS
+669 SATPAQ
-675 WAERGRALLAAMFK
+675 WAERCRAMLAALFK

-699 SALDQALTD
+699 AALDQALND

-717 FAQAVPLA
+717 FAEAVPLA

-735 KTPRLEQRFR
+735 KAPRLEQRFR

-785 LMGLPGMSR
+785 LMGLPGMTR

-847 DLLWGKGTAEHL
+847 DLLWGKDTAKGL
-859 TTTHPLQPFG
+859 TTVHPLQPFS
-869 RAYFEAGT
+869 RAYFEAGS
-877 GLQTYAKEWQ
+877 GLLTYAKEWR
-887 AAQVGRSTESGNPWE
+887 AAQDVQRGDGASETGTPSSALALLSPLM
-902 AAHAAESARLGREQV
+902 AANEQAPIIS
-917 FFEQGLAPTESR
+917 LA
-929 GSKGL
+929 
-934 GLLPPLESAQ
+934 
-944 GVPVIHLLQLGRFL
+944 QLARFL

-996 LLDHELQHVPAP
+996 LLDHELQHVPAD
-1008 LSADTVPV
+1008 LSADELPS
-1016 HVQQVVQR
+1016 HAARVVQH
-1024 LRQAGALPLAGVG
+1024 LREAGALPLAGVG
-1037 TLEAQKLSAR
+1037 TLEAQKLTHI
-1047 LQAMLGAVLRER
+1047 LQTQLAAALRER
-1059 EAYPEAAERVLVDLS
+1059 GAYPEAAERVLVDQA
-1074 HPQVALQDAL
+1074 HPQVSLQDAL
-1084 GDVLVGMGVHEGGH
+1084 GGVLAGEGGQML
-1098 LSLHLRASDLAS
+1098 LSLRANDVADLKP
-1110 FKTQKPLAYPD
+1110 KTPLARPE
-1121 KLIDIWLLSLAAAA
+1121 KLIDIWLQSLAAAA
-1135 MGKPFQCVVVGRN
+1135 MGHPVRCVVVGRN
-1148 AVLRVQAQEREA
+1148 AVVLADPQDPDA
-1160 ARAQLFGLLAIWAEG
+1160 ARAQLQTLLATWAEG
-1175 MCWPLPLPPGV
+1175 MRWPLPLPPSV
-1186 ALQWVKDPDNS
+1186 ALQWLKDKENT

-1204 EGSEFKTAEKDKDP
+1204 EGSDFKSAEKDKDP
-1218 ALARTYPTVNDL
+1218 ALARTYPTVQDL
-1230 LATGEFDRLA
+1230 LATGALDRLA
-1240 RAVYAPLK
+1240 QAVYAPLK
-1248 AWAEQIVIEP
+1248 AWAAEAEVEA
-1258 LPDAPE
+1258 LPDAPA
-1264 DDGDSDTQGEQP
+1264 DDEGDEA

>member
-1 MPKAVDKSLH
+1 MPAS
-11 KPVKAHACWVC
+11 
-22 AMRLKNKQKARGVQ
+22 
-36 DGSQRLGMA
+36 SI
-45 VAWHFLRLFLLFC
+45 
-58 TLFRSLVFQAR
+58 S
-69 CPAAERMT
+69 
-77 TSLIAPGFIAL
+77 PGFIAL

-95 LADTLTAWLRAHPL
+95 LADTLTAWLRTHPL
-109 HPLESEV
+109 LPLESEV

-131 LARQSG
+131 LAHQGG

-158 LGTHQV
+158 LGTQNV

-180 ALLPTCLE
+180 ALLPGCLS
-188 DPVFKPVAGFLRGDE
+188 DPVFQPVAGFLSGDE

-231 WSAGRDVLR
+231 WAAGRNVLR
-240 KSAGAVALAQDQLW
+240 KAAGHDELGEDQLW
-254 QAELWRRVLATLDE
+254 QAELWRRVLDTLDDS
-268 AQRQATRPAL
+268 QRQATRPAL
-278 HARALAHVQSGQPL
+278 HARALAHLQSGQPL
-292 ASAVARRVS
+292 ASPVARRVS

-311 LLEMLAALAVHSQV
+311 LLEMLAALAAHSQV
-325 MLAVPNPCQY
+325 LLAVPNPCQY

-352 RHADRGEALAHLPL
+352 RHAYRGEALAALPL

-390 LDAFDDL
+390 LDAFDNL
-397 QAARQLTQWP
+397 QAAQQVTQWP
-407 RLDFFDDVPGEDGSR
+407 RLDFFDDVPGEDGTR

-433 LEPSSGESSPKA
+433 LEPSSGGTPA
-445 HPLSAGDASLVFK
+445 QPLRPDDRSVTFSV
-458 MAHSP
+458 AHSP

-476 WFHTPP
+476 WFHTSPEP
-482 GDQNLS
+482 LS
-488 PREVVV
+488 PRDVVV
-494 MVPDIELM
+494 MVPDIEVM

-517 ARFIPFDM
+517 ARFIPYDI

-536 IHALEW
+536 IHAVEW
-542 LLALPQQRGRMSEL
+542 LLALPQQRSRMSEL

-591 LSAEHRTGL
+591 LSAEHRAGL
-600 GLGMCG
+600 GLGVCG

-626 DPVRSDSAGAT
+626 DPVDDDVSLGVS

-659 LIGWWQTATQ
+659 LIDWWQICTQ
-669 DATPAS
+669 SATPAQ
-675 WAERGRALLAAMFK
+675 WAERCRAMLAALFK

-699 SALDQALTD
+699 AALDQALND

-717 FAQAVPLA
+717 FAEAVPLA

-735 KTPRLEQRFR
+735 KAPRLEQRFR

-760 PFKAVCLLGMNDGDY
+760 PFKAVCMLGMNDGDY

-785 LMGLPGMSR
+785 LMGLPGMTR

-847 DLLWGKGTAEHL
+847 DLLWGKDTAKRL
-859 TTTHPLQPFG
+859 TTVHPLQPFS
-869 RAYFEAGT
+869 RAYFEAGS
-877 GLQTYAKEWQ
+877 GLLTYAKEWR
-887 AAQVGRSTESGNPWE
+887 AAQEVQRGDGASETDTPSSALALLSPLM
-902 AAHAAESARLGREQV
+902 AANEQAPIIS
-917 FFEQGLAPTESR
+917 LA
-929 GSKGL
+929 
-934 GLLPPLESAQ
+934 
-944 GVPVIHLLQLGRFL
+944 QLARFL

-996 LLDHELQHVPAP
+996 LLDHELQHVPAD
-1008 LSADTVPV
+1008 LSADELPR
-1016 HVQQVVQR
+1016 HAARVVQH
-1024 LRQAGALPLAGVG
+1024 LREAGALPLAGVG
-1037 TLEAQKLSAR
+1037 TLEAQKLTHI
-1047 LQAMLGAVLRER
+1047 LQTQLAAALRER
-1059 EAYPEAAERVLVDLS
+1059 GAYPEAAERVLVDQAYPQM
-1074 HPQVALQDAL
+1074 HPQVSLQDAL
-1084 GDVLVGMGVHEGGH
+1084 GGVLAGEGGQML
-1098 LSLHLRASDLAS
+1098 LSLRANKLVSISKAGKATAL
-1110 FKTQKPLAYPD
+1110 PE
-1121 KLIDIWLLSLAAAA
+1121 KLIDIWLQSLAAAA
-1135 MGKPFQCVVVGRN
+1135 MGHSVRCVVVGRN
-1148 AVLRVQAQEREA
+1148 AVVRAEPLEPEA
-1160 ARAQLFGLLAIWAEG
+1160 ARTQMQTLLATWAEG
-1175 MCWPLPLPPGV
+1175 MRWPLPLPPGV
-1186 ALQWVKDPDNS
+1186 ALQWLKDKENT

-1204 EGSEFKTAEKDKDP
+1204 EGSDFKSAEKDKDP
-1218 ALARTYPTVNDL
+1218 ALARTYPTVEDL
-1230 LATGEFDRLA
+1230 LATGALDRLA
-1240 RAVYAPLK
+1240 QAVYAPLK
-1248 AWAEQIVIEP
+1248 AWAAEAEVEA
-1258 LPDAPE
+1258 LPDAPA
-1264 DDGDSDTQGEQP
+1264 DDEGDEA

>member
-1 MPKAVDKSLH
+1 MPVS
-11 KPVKAHACWVC
+11 PI
-22 AMRLKNKQKARGVQ
+22 
-36 DGSQRLGMA
+36 S
-45 VAWHFLRLFLLFC
+45 
-58 TLFRSLVFQAR
+58 
-69 CPAAERMT
+69 
-77 TSLIAPGFIAL
+77 PGFIAL

-95 LADTLTAWLRAHPL
+95 LADTLTGWLRGHPL
-109 HPLESEV
+109 DPLESEV

-131 LARQSG
+131 LARQGG

-158 LGTHQV
+158 LGAHNV

-180 ALLPTCLE
+180 ALLPTCLH
-188 DPVFKPVAGFLRGDE
+188 DPVFQPVAGFLRGDE

-231 WSAGRDVLR
+231 WAAGRDVLR
-240 KSAGAVALAQDQLW
+240 QAAGSHELAQDQLW
-254 QAELWRRVLATLDE
+254 QAELWRRVLATLDDT
-268 AQRQATRPAL
+268 QRQATRPAL
-278 HARALAHVQSGQPL
+278 HARALAHLQSGQPL

-311 LLEMLAALAVHSQV
+311 LLEMLAALAAHSQV

-352 RHADRGEALAHLPL
+352 RHAYRGEALAGLPL

-397 QAARQLTQWP
+397 QAAQQLTQWP
-407 RLDFFDDVPGEDGSR
+407 RLDFFDDVPGEDGKR

-433 LEPSSGESSPKA
+433 LEPSSGGAPVEPWA
-445 HPLSAGDASLVFK
+445 QGDQSVVFK
-458 MAHSP
+458 IAHSP

-482 GDQNLS
+482 GEQPVS
-488 PREVVV
+488 PRDVVV
-494 MVPDIELM
+494 MVPDIETM

-510 GQYKRSD
+510 GQYKRAD
-517 ARFIPFDM
+517 ARFIPFDI

-536 IHALEW
+536 IHAVEW
-542 LLALPQQRGRMSEL
+542 LLALPQQRSRMSEL

-566 ARFGLKDEHLP
+566 ARFGLSEAGLP

-591 LSAEHRTGL
+591 LSAEHRAGL
-600 GLGMCG
+600 GLGVCG

-626 DPVRSDSAGAT
+626 DPVAADAPGAT

-659 LIGWWQTATQ
+659 LIDWWQTATQ
-669 DATPAS
+669 DATPAQ

-708 WVRACGEAG
+708 WVRACAEAG
-717 FAQAVPLA
+717 FAEALPLA

-847 DLLWGKGTAEHL
+847 DLLWGQGTAERQ
-859 TTTHPLQPFG
+859 TTVHPLQAFS
-869 RAYFEAGT
+869 RTYFEEGS
-877 GLQTYAKEWQ
+877 GLQTYAKEWR
-887 AAQVGRSTESGNPWE
+887 AAQNNSPAGALFGPE
-902 AAHAAESARLGREQV
+902 ALAEKPSRPESAPTASS
-917 FFEQGLAPTESR
+917 LAW
-929 GSKGL
+929 
-934 GLLPPLESAQ
+934 LPPLESAQ
-944 GVPVIHLLQLGRFL
+944 GVPVITLAHLARFL

-977 RSELHDEE
+977 RSALHDEE
-985 LFGLGG
+985 LFGLAG

-996 LLDHELQHVPAP
+996 LIDHELQHVPTA
-1008 LSADTVPV
+1008 LNADTLPA

-1037 TLEAQKLSAR
+1037 MLAAQNLQVR
-1047 LQAMLGAVLRER
+1047 LQAMLGAALHEQQ
-1059 EAYPEAAERVLVDLS
+1059 AYPDAAERLLVDWA

-1084 GDVLVGMGVHEGGH
+1084 GDVRAGEGGQM
-1098 LSLHLRASDLAS
+1098 SLHLRASDLAS
-1110 FKTQKPLAYPD
+1110 FKTQKPQAHPD

-1135 MGKPFQCVVVGRN
+1135 MGQPLRCVVVGRN
-1148 AVLRVQAQEREA
+1148 AVLRMAEPEPEA
-1160 ARAQLFGLLAIWAEG
+1160 ARAQLTALLAVWAEG

-1186 ALQWVKDPDNS
+1186 ALQWLKDPNNP

-1204 EGSEFKTAEKDKDP
+1204 EGSDFKRAEKDKDP
-1218 ALARTYPTVNDL
+1218 ALARTY
-1230 LATGEFDRLA
+1230 A
-1240 RAVYAPLK
+1240 
-1248 AWAEQIVIEP
+1248 
-1258 LPDAPE
+1258 
-1264 DDGDSDTQGEQP
+1264 

>member
-1 MPKAVDKSLH
+1 
-11 KPVKAHACWVC
+11 
-22 AMRLKNKQKARGVQ
+22 
-36 DGSQRLGMA
+36 
-45 VAWHFLRLFLLFC
+45 LFLYFPVS
-58 TLFRSLVFQAR
+58 LFR
-69 CPAAERMT
+69 RMPV
-77 TSLIAPGFIAL
+77 SPIAPGFIAL

-95 LADTLTAWLRAHPL
+95 LADTLTGWLRAHPL
-109 HPLESEV
+109 DPLESEV

-131 LARQSG
+131 LARQAG

-158 LGTHQV
+158 LGTHNV

-180 ALLPTCLE
+180 ALLPTCLH
-188 DPVFKPVAGFLRGDE
+188 DPVFKPVAGFMRGDE

-231 WSAGRDVLR
+231 WAAGRDVLR
-240 KSAGAVALAQDQLW
+240 QAGGSDALAQDQAW
-254 QAELWRRVLATLDE
+254 QAELWRRVLATLDDG
-268 AQRQATRPAL
+268 QRQATRPAL
-278 HARALAHVQSGQPL
+278 HARALAHLQSGQPL

-311 LLEMLAALAVHSQV
+311 LLEMLAALAAHSQV

-352 RHADRGEALAHLPL
+352 RHAYRGETLAGLPL

-397 QAARQLTQWP
+397 QAAQQLTQWP
-407 RLDFFDDVPGEDGSR
+407 RLDFFDDLPGEDPTSI
-422 LLAQLQRRIRD
+422 LAQLQRRIRD
-433 LEPSSGESSPKA
+433 LEPSSGGAAVAPWA
-445 HPLSAGDASLVFK
+445 HGDESLVFK
-458 MAHSP
+458 IAHSP

-476 WFHTPP
+476 WFHKPP
-482 GDQNLS
+482 GDQAVS
-488 PREVVV
+488 PRDVVV
-494 MVPDIELM
+494 MVPDIETM

-510 GQYKRSD
+510 GQHKRAD
-517 ARFIPFDM
+517 ARFIPFDI
-525 ADLGAQAISPL
+525 ADLGAQTTSPL
-536 IHALEW
+536 IHAVEW
-542 LLALPQQRGRMSEL
+542 LLALPQQRSRMSEL

-566 ARFGLKDEHLP
+566 ARFGLSEAGLP

-591 LSAEHRTGL
+591 LSAPHRAGL

-606 DDNSALFGVQR
+606 EDNSALFGVQR

-626 DPVRSDSAGAT
+626 DPVDADAPGAT

-659 LIGWWQTATQ
+659 LIDWWQTATQ
-669 DATPAS
+669 DATPAQ

-689 PRDDNDRNAL
+689 PRDDKDRNAIA
-699 SALDQALTD
+699 ALDQALTE
-708 WVRACGEAG
+708 WVRACAEAG
-717 FAQAVPLA
+717 FAEGVPLA

-735 KTPRLEQRFR
+735 KTPRLEQSFR

-829 DNSEQPPSV
+829 DNSEQAPSV

-847 DLLWGKGTAEHL
+847 DLLWGKGTADHL
-859 TTTHPLQPFG
+859 TTVHPLQAFS
-869 RAYFEAGT
+869 RSYFEEGS
-877 GLQTYAKEWQ
+877 GLQTYAKEWR
-887 AAQVGRSTESGNPWE
+887 AAQSTFSTRVVCE
-902 AAHAAESARLGREQV
+902 RE
-917 FFEQGLAPTESR
+917 
-929 GSKGL
+929 GSPVD
-934 GLLPPLESAQ
+934 LLPPLESAQ
-944 GVPVIHLLQLGRFL
+944 GVPVITLSQLARFL

-965 FRERLQVHLEDE
+965 FHERLQVHLEDE
-977 RSELHDEE
+977 RSQLLDEE
-985 LFGLGG
+985 LFGLAG

-996 LLDHELQHVPAP
+996 LIDHELQHVPTA
-1008 LSADTVPV
+1008 LSADTLPA

-1037 TLEAQKLSAR
+1037 RLTAENLKAR
-1047 LQAMLGAVLRER
+1047 LQAMLGAALRER
-1059 EAYPEAAERVLVDLS
+1059 QAYPDAAERLLVDMAQS
-1074 HPQVALQDAL
+1074 QVALQDAL
-1084 GDVLVGMGVHEGGH
+1084 GDVRLGEGGQM
-1098 LSLHLRASDLAS
+1098 SLHLRASDLAS
-1110 FKTQKPLAYPD
+1110 FKTQKPQAHPD

-1135 MGKPFQCVVVGRN
+1135 MDQPLTCVVVGRN
-1148 AVLRVQAQEREA
+1148 AVLRMAEPEPAA
-1160 ARAQLFGLLAIWAEG
+1160 ARAQLTALLAVWAEG
-1175 MCWPLPLPPGV
+1175 MRWPLPLPPGA
-1186 ALQWVKDPDNS
+1186 ALQWLKDPDNA

-1204 EGSEFKTAEKDKDP
+1204 EGSDFKRAEKDKDP
-1218 ALARTYPTVNDL
+1218 ALARTYATVEDL
-1230 LATGEFDRLA
+1230 LATGAFERLA
-1240 RAVYAPLK
+1240 DTVYAPLK
-1248 AWAEQIVIEP
+1248 AWAEQAEIEA
-1258 LPDAPE
+1258 LPDASH
-1264 DDGDSDTQGEQP
+1264 DSEEGELA

>member
-1 MPKAVDKSLH
+1 MSAS
-11 KPVKAHACWVC
+11 
-22 AMRLKNKQKARGVQ
+22 
-36 DGSQRLGMA
+36 SI
-45 VAWHFLRLFLLFC
+45 
-58 TLFRSLVFQAR
+58 S
-69 CPAAERMT
+69 
-77 TSLIAPGFIAL
+77 PGFIAL

-95 LADTLTAWLRAHPL
+95 LADTLTGWLRTHPL
-109 HPLESEV
+109 LPLESEV

-131 LARQSG
+131 LARQGG

-152 RTYRQV
+152 RTYRHV
-158 LGTHQV
+158 LGAANV

-180 ALLPTCLE
+180 ALLPGCLQ
-188 DPVFKPVAGFLRGDE
+188 DPVFHPVAGFLRGDE

-231 WSAGRDVLR
+231 WAAGRNVLR
-240 KSAGAVALAQDQLW
+240 KAAGHDELGEDQLW
-254 QAELWRRVLATLDE
+254 QAELWRRVLATLDDS
-268 AQRQATRPAL
+268 QRQATRPAL
-278 HARALAHVQSGQPL
+278 HARALAHLQSGQPL

-311 LLEMLAALAVHSQV
+311 LLEMLAALASHSQV
-325 MLAVPNPCQY
+325 LLAVPNPCQY

-352 RHADRGEALAHLPL
+352 RHAYRGEALAGLPL

-397 QAARQLTQWP
+397 QAAQQVTQWP
-407 RLDFFDDVPGEDGSR
+407 RLDFFDNLPGEDGTR

-433 LEPSSGESSPKA
+433 LEPSSGGTPA
-445 HPLSAGDASLVFK
+445 QPLRKEDHSVAFSV
-458 MAHSP
+458 AHSP

-476 WFHTPP
+476 WFHNSPES
-482 GDQNLS
+482 LS
-488 PREVVV
+488 PRDVVV

-517 ARFIPFDM
+517 ARFIPYDI

-536 IHALEW
+536 IHAVEW
-542 LLALPQQRGRMSEL
+542 LLALPQQRSRMSEL

-577 TLTRWMAGSGIRWG
+577 TLTHWMAGSGIRWG
-591 LSAEHRTGL
+591 LSAEHRAGL
-600 GLGMCG
+600 GLGVCG

-626 DPVRSDSAGAT
+626 DPVDGEVSLGVS
-637 PYPEVGGLD
+637 PYFEVGGLD

-659 LIGWWQTATQ
+659 LIDWWQICTQ
-669 DATPAS
+669 SAMPAQ
-675 WAERGRALLAAMFK
+675 WAERCRAMLVALFK

-717 FAQAVPLA
+717 FAEVVPLA

-785 LMGLPGMSR
+785 LMGLPGMTR

-847 DLLWGKGTAEHL
+847 DLLWGQDTAKGL
-859 TTTHPLQPFG
+859 TTVHPLQPFS
-869 RAYFEAGT
+869 RAYFEAGS
-877 GLQTYAKEWQ
+877 GLLTYAKEWR
-887 AAQVGRSTESGNPWE
+887 AAQNVQRGDGASDTGTSS
-902 AAHAAESARLGREQV
+902 SAP
-917 FFEQGLAPTESR
+917 A
-929 GSKGL
+929 
-934 GLLPPLESAQ
+934 LLPPLMAANEQAPIISLAQ
-944 GVPVIHLLQLGRFL
+944 LARFL
-958 RKPVGAF
+958 RKPVGAY
-965 FRERLQVHLEDE
+965 FRERLQVYLEDE

-996 LLDHELQHVPAP
+996 LLDHELQHVPAD
-1008 LSADTVPV
+1008 LSADELPS
-1016 HVQQVVQR
+1016 HAARVVQH
-1024 LRQAGALPLAGVG
+1024 LREAGALPLAGVG
-1037 TLEAQKLSAR
+1037 TLEAQKLTHI
-1047 LQAMLGAVLRER
+1047 LQTQLAAALHER
-1059 EAYPEAAERVLVDLS
+1059 VAYPDMAERVLVDQA
-1074 HPQVALQDAL
+1074 HPQVSLQDAL
-1084 GDVLVGMGVHEGGH
+1084 GGVLAGEGGQIL
-1098 LSLHLRASDLAS
+1098 LSLRANNVADLKP
-1110 FKTQKPLAYPD
+1110 KTPLARPE
-1121 KLIDIWLLSLAAAA
+1121 KLIDIWLQSLAAAA
-1135 MGKPFQCVVVGRN
+1135 MGHSLRCVVVGRN
-1148 AVLRVQAQEREA
+1148 AVVRVPPQDPEA
-1160 ARAQLFGLLAIWAEG
+1160 ARAQLQILLATWAEG
-1175 MCWPLPLPPGV
+1175 MRWPLPLPPSV
-1186 ALQWVKDPDNS
+1186 ALQWLKDKENT
-1197 NALADAY
+1197 NALTDAY
-1204 EGSEFKTAEKDKDP
+1204 EGSDFKSAEKDKDP
-1218 ALARTYPTVNDL
+1218 ALARTYPTMKDL
-1230 LATGEFDRLA
+1230 LATGALDRLA
-1240 RAVYAPLK
+1240 QAVYAPLQD
-1248 AWAEQIVIEP
+1248 WAAHAQVEV
-1258 LPDAPE
+1258 LPDAPADE
-1264 DDGDSDTQGEQP
+1264 EGDVA

>member
-1 MPKAVDKSLH
+1 MPAS
-11 KPVKAHACWVC
+11 
-22 AMRLKNKQKARGVQ
+22 
-36 DGSQRLGMA
+36 SI
-45 VAWHFLRLFLLFC
+45 
-58 TLFRSLVFQAR
+58 S
-69 CPAAERMT
+69 
-77 TSLIAPGFIAL
+77 PGFIAL

-95 LADTLTAWLRAHPL
+95 LADTLTAWLRTHPL
-109 HPLESEV
+109 LPLESEV

-131 LARQSG
+131 LAHQGG

-158 LGTHQV
+158 LGTQNV

-180 ALLPTCLE
+180 ALLPGCLS
-188 DPVFKPVAGFLRGDE
+188 DPVFQPVAGFLSGDE

-231 WSAGRDVLR
+231 WAAGRNVLR
-240 KSAGAVALAQDQLW
+240 KAAGHDELGEDQLW
-254 QAELWRRVLATLDE
+254 QAELWRRVLDTLDDS
-268 AQRQATRPAL
+268 QRQATRPAL
-278 HARALAHVQSGQPL
+278 HARALAHLQSGQPL
-292 ASAVARRVS
+292 ASPVARRVS

-311 LLEMLAALAVHSQV
+311 LLEMLAALAAHSQV
-325 MLAVPNPCQY
+325 LLAVPNPCQY

-352 RHADRGEALAHLPL
+352 RHAYRGEALAALPL

-397 QAARQLTQWP
+397 QAAQQVTQWP
-407 RLDFFDDVPGEDGSR
+407 RLDFFDDVPGEDGTR

-433 LEPSSGESSPKA
+433 LEPSSGGTPA
-445 HPLSAGDASLVFK
+445 LPLRQDDRSVTFSV
-458 MAHSP
+458 AHSP

-476 WFHTPP
+476 WFHTSPEP
-482 GDQNLS
+482 LS
-488 PREVVV
+488 PRDVVV
-494 MVPDIELM
+494 MVPDIEVM

-517 ARFIPFDM
+517 ARFIPYDI

-536 IHALEW
+536 IHAVEW
-542 LLALPQQRGRMSEL
+542 LLALPQQRSRMSEL

-591 LSAEHRTGL
+591 LSAEHRAGL
-600 GLGMCG
+600 GLGVCG

-626 DPVRSDSAGAT
+626 DPVDDDVSLGVS

-659 LIGWWQTATQ
+659 LIDWWQICTQ
-669 DATPAS
+669 SATPAQ
-675 WAERGRALLAAMFK
+675 WAERCRAMLAALFK

-699 SALDQALTD
+699 AALDQALND

-717 FAQAVPLA
+717 FAEAVPLA

-735 KTPRLEQRFR
+735 KAPRLEQRFR

-760 PFKAVCLLGMNDGDY
+760 PFKAVCMLGMNDGDY

-785 LMGLPGMSR
+785 LMGLPGMTR

-847 DLLWGKGTAEHL
+847 DLLWGKDTAKRL
-859 TTTHPLQPFG
+859 TTVHPLQPFS
-869 RAYFEAGT
+869 RAYFEAGS
-877 GLQTYAKEWQ
+877 GLLTYAKEWR
-887 AAQVGRSTESGNPWE
+887 AAQEVQRGDGASETDTPSSALALLSPLM
-902 AAHAAESARLGREQV
+902 AANEQAPIIS
-917 FFEQGLAPTESR
+917 LA
-929 GSKGL
+929 
-934 GLLPPLESAQ
+934 
-944 GVPVIHLLQLGRFL
+944 QLARFL

-996 LLDHELQHVPAP
+996 LLDHELQHVPAD
-1008 LSADTVPV
+1008 LSADELPR
-1016 HVQQVVQR
+1016 HAARVVQH
-1024 LRQAGALPLAGVG
+1024 LREAGALPLAGVG
-1037 TLEAQKLSAR
+1037 TLEAQKLTHI
-1047 LQAMLGAVLRER
+1047 LQTQLAAALRER
-1059 EAYPEAAERVLVDLS
+1059 GAYPEAAERVLVDQANL
-1074 HPQVALQDAL
+1074 QVSLQDAL
-1084 GDVLVGMGVHEGGH
+1084 GGVLAGEGGQML
-1098 LSLHLRASDLAS
+1098 LSLRANKLVSISKAGKATAL
-1110 FKTQKPLAYPD
+1110 PE
-1121 KLIDIWLLSLAAAA
+1121 KLIDIWLQSLAAAA
-1135 MGKPFQCVVVGRN
+1135 MGHSVRCVVVGRN
-1148 AVLRVQAQEREA
+1148 AVVRAEPLEPEA
-1160 ARAQLFGLLAIWAEG
+1160 ARTQMQTLLATWAEG
-1175 MCWPLPLPPGV
+1175 MRWPLPLPPGV
-1186 ALQWVKDPDNS
+1186 ALQWLKDKENT

-1204 EGSEFKTAEKDKDP
+1204 EGSDFKSAEKDKDP
-1218 ALARTYPTVNDL
+1218 ALARTYPTVEDL
-1230 LATGEFDRLA
+1230 LATGALDRLA
-1240 RAVYAPLK
+1240 QAVYAPLK
-1248 AWAEQIVIEP
+1248 AWAAEAEVEA
-1258 LPDAPE
+1258 LPDAPA
-1264 DDGDSDTQGEQP
+1264 DDEGDEA